1 MKKNLI
7 SLIIAFVLCFSTSV
21 LAQFSSEW
29 EATGGLFATS
39 VLSVATSGNNIY
51 LGTDGEGVFCSTNN
65 GESWTNSNV
74 GLTNT
79 TVRALTVDG
88 TNVFAG
94 TASGIFLSTNN
105 GESWTATNNGL
116 TNTNIYAI
124 ANNGSNIFAGTNG
137 GGMFLS
143 TNNGSDWVSINNG
156 LNATLIRA
164 ISIYDNVLYVG
175 TGYSSNSG
183 VYVSSNNGSSWTQMN
198 TGLTNI
204 NVTSLSASDGNL
216 FAGTAGGGVFYSSND
231 GANWSQVNTGL
242 TDNNINAVT
251 INGANVYASTSET
264 GIFKSTNNGQNWI
277 GFNNGL
283 LNSKMNCLYSKENII
298 IAGNSS
304 GAFNTTNT
312 EDAWTQFFTGTN
324 PNLDVAKLAIK
335 DNYIFAGTGNGSG
348 EFFVSSNQGL
358 NWNHIQTFYLPINN
372 LVVSGNSV
380 YFSPIDFIYQSTDN
394 GQNWSVIGNFVL
406 WHIHS
411 FVVSGSNIYICY
423 GQGGGFGIFKSTN
436 NGADW
441 TQLNTFQAQSFAL
454 NGDYVYAGGFNG
466 SITISSDNGSS
477 WIQSNLGTNSNV
489 KQLLV
494 VGNDL
499 YAATDAGVFK
509 SINNGIDWIQINT
522 GLTNTVI
529 NSLAANSNY
538 IFAGTGEGFFVS
550 SNNGNN
556 WELAGLDSCNI
567 QTITLNDSTLYAGTF
582 GNGIF
587 KRALTQQQITLN
599 PPVLLSPENNSS
611 SIPTNPVLEWS
622 SVENAS
628 SYTLQI
634 ATDAD
639 FENIIVDDTEITDTS
654 NQATDLI
661 MNTTYYWR
669 VKAVNNED
677 ESSWS
682 EVWSFTTIWGANEA
696 EAFFAAGPNLN
707 TARYGHHSASLED
720 GRLVVFGGHGNNFV
734 SLGTAEVWDP
744 ANPNSFTTLNMNYT
758 HDMPTFVELN
768 DGRYLIA
775 GGCSNLGV
783 PAYATSEIFNPV
795 NNTFSPVG
803 SMVRFRASGGGA
815 ELSNG
820 NVLIASAW
828 WTHNTAH
835 TYGEL
840 LNQGTQTFSAVGPFS
855 IARSLAIVM
864 PTNDGQAVVLGGSTP
879 TGANLP
885 TNMPI
890 ELFNPENSSIS
901 TLQSSLFADEDGWHI
916 STRTNYSKEQLM
928 QDGRY
933 LWMAGKSINSVG
945 YRRLFTFD
953 PETKTTAEFVTYPAL
968 PNSTIYSLSQ
978 PLVDYLRNI
987 AHILAVVPGSDFP
1000 VCKVIS
1006 VDLATGNLTIS
1017 SNSYNFTYH
1026 YGTASVLSDGRIF
1039 ITGGSSNGSNFNLV
1053 NNTTFITPPLYSNNN
1068 QYINLNAGWNTISA
1082 NYLPDEPNLENIF
1095 AEMEE
1100 LVIVKNADGQIFN
1113 PAQNI
1118 NQIGDWN
1125 IAHGYM
1131 VYVTAPATLQITGTA
1146 VNPAETEI
1154 NLVTGWN
1161 LVSYLRKSPLAINT
1175 AMAGISSSIIL
1186 VKNNL
1191 GQLYYPAYGLNT
1203 LGNMQQGQGYWI
1215 YMSSPAALVYP
1226 GN

>member
-7 SLIIAFVLCFSTSV
+7 SLIIAFVLCFSVNAFSQTCQWAERISGTGNDGAKSSV
-21 LAQFSSEW
+21 IDNVGNIYVTGQFDSPTINFNNGISLTNSGESDAYIAKYNSAGICQWAEKIAGINADNGIGIVLDNMGSIYIIGDFNSTTLYFNNDITLSNGGNNDIFISKYNSSGVCQWAEKISSEW
-29 EATGGLFATS
+29 NEFSSSIAVDNLGNFFISGNYTGQYTINFNNGI
-39 VLSVATSGNNIY
+39 VINPSGSAGGFIAKYNENGICQWAEQIAGQWTGHTNVHCINVDNDGNPFIVGDSWAPIVYFNNGITIQGNGIMDDVNAFLAKYNTNGVCQWAEKIDGNTFDYWLAYRVVIDDLNNIY
-51 LGTDGEGVFCSTNN
+51 VSGSFNSPSLIFNNGISLNNSGSKDAYLAKYNSNGVCQWAEKIAGTIDDFPYGLALDTNN
-65 GESWTNSNV
+65 NIYI
-74 GLTNT
+74 
-79 TVRALTVDG
+79 
-88 TNVFAG
+88 
-94 TASGIFLSTNN
+94 SGYYLSSVLNFNN
-105 GESWTATNNGL
+105 GIS
-116 TNTNIYAI
+116 I
-124 ANNGSNIFAGTNG
+124 ANNGEYDAFFTKYNTNG
-137 GGMFLS
+137 LCQWAENIAG
-143 TNNGSDWVSINNG
+143 NGSDYAYSIFVDETENILVCGNYFSSTISFNNS
-156 LNATLIRA
+156 
-164 ISIYDNVLYVG
+164 IS
-175 TGYSSNSG
+175 
-183 VYVSSNNGSSWTQMN
+183 
-198 TGLTNI
+198 LTNI
-204 NVTSLSASDGNL
+204 
-216 FAGTAGGGVFYSSND
+216 
-231 GANWSQVNTGL
+231 
-242 TDNNINAVT
+242 
-251 INGANVYASTSET
+251 
-264 GIFKSTNNGQNWI
+264 
-277 GFNNGL
+277 
-283 LNSKMNCLYSKENII
+283 
-298 IAGNSS
+298 
-304 GAFNTTNT
+304 
-312 EDAWTQFFTGTN
+312 
-324 PNLDVAKLAIK
+324 
-335 DNYIFAGTGNGSG
+335 GSG
-348 EFFVSSNQGL
+348 DG
-358 NWNHIQTFYLPINN
+358 
-372 LVVSGNSV
+372 
-380 YFSPIDFIYQSTDN
+380 FIAKY
-394 GQNWSVIGNFVL
+394 
-406 WHIHS
+406 
-411 FVVSGSNIYICY
+411 
-423 GQGGGFGIFKSTN
+423 
-436 NGADW
+436 
-441 TQLNTFQAQSFAL
+441 TQLQ
-454 NGDYVYAGGFNG
+454 
-466 SITISSDNGSS
+466 IS
-477 WIQSNLGTNSNV
+477 
-489 KQLLV
+489 
-494 VGNDL
+494 
-499 YAATDAGVFK
+499 
-509 SINNGIDWIQINT
+509 
-522 GLTNTVI
+522 
-529 NSLAANSNY
+529 
-538 IFAGTGEGFFVS
+538 
-550 SNNGNN
+550 
-556 WELAGLDSCNI
+556 
-567 QTITLNDSTLYAGTF
+567 
-582 GNGIF
+582 
-587 KRALTQQQITLN
+587 LN
-599 PPVLLSPENNSS
+599 PPTLLAPLNNSS

-639 FENIIVDDTEITDTS
+639 FENIIVDDTEIIDTS
-654 NQATDLI
+654 NQVNDLI
-661 MNTTYYWR
+661 IYTTYFWR
-669 VKAVNNED
+669 VKAANNLV
-677 ESSWS
+677 ESPWS
-682 EVWSFTTIWGANEA
+682 EVWNFTTIWGANEA
-696 EAFFAAGPNLN
+696 EAIFAAGPNLN

-734 SLGTAEVWDP
+734 SLGSAEVWDP

-783 PAYATSEIFNPV
+783 PAYATSEIFNPA

-840 LNQGTQTFSAVGPFS
+840 LNQQTQTFSAVGPFS

-916 STRTNYSKEQLM
+916 STRTNYCKEQLM
-928 QDGRY
+928 QDGCY
-933 LWMAGKSINSVG
+933 LWMAGKSINNVG

-978 PLVDYLRNI
+978 PLVDYLRNT
-987 AHILAVVPGSDFP
+987 AHILAVVPGSGFP

-1053 NNTTFITPPLYSNNN
+1053 NNTTFITPPLYSNNK

-1082 NYLPDEPNLENIF
+1082 NYFPDEPNMEDMF
-1095 AEMEE
+1095 AEIED
-1100 LVIVKNADGQIFN
+1100 LVILKNGDGQIFN

-1131 VYVTAPATLQITGTA
+1131 VYVTAPATLQITGTE
-1146 VNPAETEI
+1146 VNPTETEI
-1154 NLVTGWN
+1154 NLVSGWN
-1161 LVSYLRKSPLAINT
+1161 LISYLRNSPMAITT
-1175 AMAGISSSIIL
+1175 ALAGISSSIIL

-1191 GQLYYPAYGLNT
+1191 GKLYYPAYGLNT
-1203 LGNMQQGQGYWI
+1203 LGNMQQGQGYWL
-1215 YMSSPAALVYP
+1215 YMNSNAVLVYP